1 MPSQPTGQ
9 PVGSLP
15 ASSSLGRLGPLQL
28 AQLHRPARPARI
40 RGHRCPPSWAVI
52 LGQPPALHRFPPRA
66 PSPAAPHPGHVLQPL
81 QPRRPASPPARRP
94 SFHRCHAQKQT
105 APARAGAAFF
115 FARLRRIF
123 WPAVKFLP
131 VVKIS
136 SRGQNF
142 GVRSKFCLSVR
153 FLVLVKISVGGQN
166 LSSTTSST
174 ITSAYLSSRAA

>member
-115 FARLRRIF
+115 S
-123 WPAVKFLP
+123 PASGGFSGQRSNFCRWSKFPP

-136 SRGQNF
+136 GCGQNF
-142 GVRSKFCLSVR
+142 ASRSDFWCWSKFR
-153 FLVLVKISVGGQN
+153 
-166 LSSTTSST
+166 
-174 ITSAYLSSRAA
+174 